1 MIVETTVPRDDLR
14 REARLR
20 EISRARRLAVVR
32 IIVIL
37 SAATGLNYIVWR
49 WLASV
54 NWESWWI
61 AVPLV
66 LAETYSLIDSLLF
79 GLGAWRLRERHDAPP
94 IQRPVTVDVLVTTYN
109 EPLDLVME
117 TARAAKAIRYPHE
130 TWILDDGDRAELRA
144 LAEAEGIGVVTRS
157 EAWRDRPR
165 HAKAGNLNN
174 ALMVTE
180 GEFLLIL
187 DADQIPSPDIL
198 DRTLGWFEDDKVA
211 LVQTPQWFSNVPA
224 SDPLGSQAPLF
235 YGPIQ
240 QSKDGWNAAFF
251 CGSNAILRREALM
264 QLGVSRY
271 VGEVTLAVNRG
282 MRSSRRVLARAR
294 REYGSDP
301 RVAASLDA
309 VSGALDDLKAGI
321 ARGDALADLTYA
333 FQQRIVAVR
342 RELSDQ
348 DIAGVRAELR
358 ELAAV
363 TGDPAALAALDEL
376 TLDALGERSLSPLAA
391 VESVSMLVD
400 SFDVGRDEEAQAIMP
415 LATISVT
422 EDMATSMRLHGLG
435 WKSVYHD
442 QVLAKGLAPDDLSTM
457 LTQRLRWAQGTMQV
471 MFRENP
477 LVQKGLSLGQRLMYF
492 GTMWSYLSG
501 FAAIVYVTAPVL
513 YLTFGVM
520 PVQAWSVDFFARF
533 IPFFVINQVLFLV
546 VANGRPTW
554 RGAQYSL
561 ALFPVWIRSVT
572 SAFDNVYRGRSL
584 TFSVTPKTRSLEN
597 RPRWD
602 LVKPQ
607 LWVMGAL
614 VASLVV
620 VAIRYAVGQ
629 AEGIAPLVNIV
640 WVLYDLAVFS
650 IIVRAVLYSAS
661 DHQPKGH

>member
-1 MIVETTVPRDDLR
+1 MIVETTVRRAETRRDTR
-14 REARLR
+14 RRTGSLT
-20 EISRARRLAVVR
+20 RRLALVRVVAL
-32 IIVIL
+32 VAVL
-37 SAATGLNYIVWR
+37 AGLNYIVWR

-66 LAETYSLIDSLLF
+66 LAETYSFLDSLLF
-79 GLGAWRLRERHDAPP
+79 AIGAWRLRERHDAPP
-94 IQRPVTVDVLVTTYN
+94 IRRRVTVDVLVTTYN
-109 EPLDLVME
+109 EPLDLVMD

-130 TWILDDGDRAELRA
+130 TWILDDGDRSELRA

-187 DADQIPSPDIL
+187 DADQIPSPEIL
-198 DRTLGWFEDDKVA
+198 DRTLGWFDDEKVA
-211 LVQTPQWFSNVPA
+211 LVQTPQWFVNVPP

-282 MRSSRRVLARAR
+282 VRSSRRVLARAR
-294 REYGSDP
+294 RDYGGDP
-301 RVAASLDA
+301 RVAAALDA
-309 VSGALDDLKAGI
+309 VSAALDDLRAGI
-321 ARGDALADLTYA
+321 ARGDALADLTFA

-348 DIAGVRAELR
+348 DIAEVRAELT
-358 ELAAV
+358 ELAAI
-363 TGDPAALAALDEL
+363 TGDPASLAAIDEL
-376 TLDALGERSLSPLAA
+376 TLDALGDRRMSPLAA
-391 VESVSMLVD
+391 IETVSMLVD
-400 SFDVGRDEEAQAIMP
+400 SFDVGREEEAQAVMP

-435 WKSVYHD
+435 WRSVYHD
-442 QVLAKGLAPDDLSTM
+442 EVLAKGLAPEDLPTM

-477 LVQKGLSLGQRLMYF
+477 LVQRSLSWGQRLMYF

-501 FAAIVYVTAPVL
+501 FAAIVYVAAPIL
-513 YLTFGVM
+513 NLSFGVM

-533 IPFFVINQVLFLV
+533 LPFFVVNQLLFLV

-561 ALFPVWIRSVT
+561 ALFPVWIRAVT

-584 TFSVTPKTRSLEN
+584 AFSVTPKTRSLEN

-614 VASLVV
+614 VASLAV
-620 VAIRYAVGQ
+620 VAVRYAAGQ
-629 AEGIAPLVNIV
+629 AEGIAPIVNTA

-650 IIVRAVLYSAS
+650 VIVRAVLYSAS
-661 DHQPKGH
+661 EHEPKG